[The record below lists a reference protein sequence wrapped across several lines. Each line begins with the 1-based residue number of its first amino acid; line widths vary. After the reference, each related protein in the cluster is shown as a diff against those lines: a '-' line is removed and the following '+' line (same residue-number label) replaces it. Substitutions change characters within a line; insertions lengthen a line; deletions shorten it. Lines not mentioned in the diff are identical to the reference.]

1 MISEQPVAE
10 CCSGIKGNIMG
21 LWIHLVKE
29 LKLCSQKKKP
39 KPPQNK
45 RRWDPIKCSFSF
57 SLSKSFGRILKFY
70 QTSLWLKA

>member
-29 LKLCSQKKKP
+29 LKLCSQKKNP
-39 KPPQNK
+39 KHHKTKEDEILQNAVSVLAWV
-45 RRWDPIKCSFSF
+45 RV
-57 SLSKSFGRILKFY
+57 LGEY
-70 QTSLWLKA
+70 